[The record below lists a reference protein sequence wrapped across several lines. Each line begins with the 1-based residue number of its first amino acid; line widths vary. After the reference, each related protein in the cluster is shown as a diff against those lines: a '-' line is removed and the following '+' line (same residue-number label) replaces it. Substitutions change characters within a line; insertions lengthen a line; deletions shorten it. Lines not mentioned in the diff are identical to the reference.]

1 MPVTP
6 QADMDGV
13 SDQRVG
19 RALGILGL
27 ALELPLVGQLFFF
40 EDTFDWGWLFLFALL
55 GPTFALAG
63 LALSAGRRD
72 WIGVGV
78 ASVGLGGFL
87 VPLLL
92 VWAIVA
98 AFQQG

>member
-1 MPVTP
+1 MSKAP
-6 QADMDGV
+6 QTDIDRV

-19 RALGILGL
+19 RALGILGV
-27 ALELPLVGQLFFF
+27 ALELPLVGQIFLF
-40 EDTFDWGWLFLFALL
+40 DSNFDWGLLFLFALL
-55 GPTFALAG
+55 GPMFALAG
-63 LALSAGRRD
+63 LALSAGGPD

-78 ASVGLGGFL
+78 ASVGLGGVL